1 MGAIVNI
8 LGPIVAQMGLIL
20 LRERFVR
27 KVFAETGR
35 AIAKS
40 VGEGATANILNA
52 AADELDPP
60 KSKTSL
66 PANA

>member
-1 MGAIVNI
+1 MGAVIRI

-20 LRERFVR
+20 LRERLVR

-35 AIAKS
+35 AIAKRC
-40 VGEGATANILNA
+40 GEGATSNILNA

-60 KSKTSL
+60 KEKSIASR
-66 PANA
+66 P